1 MKRVVSAFSS
11 LSVEERLGHRWP
23 DVNGTYHSVYVRLQS
38 LIVDY
43 PEAAAATLTLQNQTC
58 PVCMCVS
65 RATPETAAR
74 SALPTRRD
82 AVRFESPAERVG
94 RPPAGPIPARGP
106 SAVGVRSRICRYP
119 SSRPPDAPYYYH
131 CYYDDYL
138 VLALL
143 LTVRVLT

>member
-94 RPPAGPIPARGP
+94 RPPRGP
-106 SAVGVRSRICRYP
+106 DPRSGAVCGGGAVENLPLSVEQAARCS
-119 SSRPPDAPYYYH
+119 
-131 CYYDDYL
+131 
-138 VLALL
+138 LL
-143 LTVRVLT
+143 LPLLLR